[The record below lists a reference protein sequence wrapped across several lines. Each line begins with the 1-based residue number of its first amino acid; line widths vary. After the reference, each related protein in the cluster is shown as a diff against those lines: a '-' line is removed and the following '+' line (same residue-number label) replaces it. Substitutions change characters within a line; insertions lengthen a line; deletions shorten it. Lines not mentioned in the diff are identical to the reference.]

1 MALCLPRSRR
11 AASLATRPSTL
22 SVASITN
29 HSCFTSAGL
38 ALTVVVIRLSS
49 LVWRALFHGR
59 CPSGGDLL
67 GGHSDWCA
75 PGACRHGRCLSFSV
89 AGPLES
95 LRNPALYAES
105 FGGVRASPLTPP
117 YGPRN
122 P

>member
-49 LVWRALFHGR
+49 LVWRALFLGR

-67 GGHSDWCA
+67 GGELLLRS
-75 PGACRHGRCLSFSV
+75 GAQS
-89 AGPLES
+89 S
-95 LRNPALYAES
+95 LRTRHYSGLHRDPPAAHRLPAN
-105 FGGVRASPLTPP
+105 AL
-117 YGPRN
+117 
-122 P
+122 

>member
-67 GGHSDWCA
+67 GG
-75 PGACRHGRCLSFSV
+75 LYFSV

-105 FGGVRASPLTPP
+105 FARVRASPPTPP
-117 YGPRN
+117 FRPRN